1 MCRCRAF
8 LPSALSIHVH
18 SVVCLCAGIVM
29 QQANPMS
36 SAVAEFAEKAPEL
49 ASRGLGV
56 TTNAERWNGRH
67 AMFGMFLMTF
77 TAYLKGHGLIP
88 DADKVLDVNQWGP
101 LAYAGMGQVITN
113 ERAIILVA
121 HIHVLFVSIVCAFAP
136 LSFQVASQTFP
147 SPPAPP
153 THRPLQ
159 RRRPSV
165 DAPAPPWAQ
174 ARADAVMRAGQPG
187 ALDII
192 GQHDCTE
199 WHADAPE
206 A

>member
-1 MCRCRAF
+1 MGTMLRAAVA
-8 LPSALSIHVH
+8 LAALASASAFAPIASPAGLQLRAKNVARAPRST
-18 SVVCLCAGIVM
+18 GIVM

-101 LAYAGMGQVITN
+101 LAYAGMARSSPTSVPSSSSLTSTSSSSLSSAPSLPS
-113 ERAIILVA
+113 R
-121 HIHVLFVSIVCAFAP
+121 SRTP
-136 LSFQVASQTFP
+136 LS
-147 SPPAPP
+147 
-153 THRPLQ
+153 
-159 RRRPSV
+159 RRR
-165 DAPAPPWAQ
+165 DAPRRPP
-174 ARADAVMRAGQPG
+174 RA
-187 ALDII
+187 
-192 GQHDCTE
+192 
-199 WHADAPE
+199 
-206 A
+206 